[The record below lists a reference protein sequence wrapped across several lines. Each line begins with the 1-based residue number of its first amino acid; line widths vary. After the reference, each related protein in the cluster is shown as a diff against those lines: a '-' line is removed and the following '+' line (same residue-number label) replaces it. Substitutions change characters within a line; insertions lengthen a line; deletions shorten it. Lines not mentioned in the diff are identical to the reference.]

1 MPFKAKDPI
10 SLTAWYHDVL
20 GLPLE
25 AWGGPALRNDAPE
38 HPSVIWNA
46 FPASTSYFA
55 PSTSDFMINYAVDEM
70 DAVLAPVSTKG
81 VVILSRKDD
90 PSDRSA

>member
-1 MPFKAKDPI
+1 M
-10 SLTAWYHDVL
+10 
-20 GLPLE
+20 
-25 AWGGPALRNDAPE
+25 
-38 HPSVIWNA
+38 IWNA

-81 VVILSRKDD
+81 VVILSRKMT
-90 PSDRSA
+90 PATVPRRSGPGRKQDRTLGAKVIDTALIDRGQLCFRP